1 MNTIVMAKEIK
12 TEIIIKSTPEKVWA
26 ILIDFEKYPNW
37 NPFIVSIKGQVQKG
51 KKITVKIEPP
61 GSKSMTFKPTII
73 TKVENRELS
82 WLGSVLFSGLF
93 DGTHKFEVID
103 NGNGTVTFVQSEQ
116 FKGVFVGLFNPEK
129 TKKGFNAMNR
139 ELKELAEQR

>member
-103 NGNGTVTFVQSEQ
+103 NGNGTVTFVQSEK
-116 FKGVFVGLFNPEK
+116 FKGIFVGLFNPEK